1 MMPFRFFLFLPWV
14 NCHNRIRKHVTKFKT
29 LHPLTCERSLLLPDS
44 RNSSTCCDFEDTKH
58 QLGRLQTHAL
68 NTYLL
73 TDQILRR
80 TNAEN
85 IHSYLV
91 NIIFKLLAET
101 NIRQQSSKKTL
112 KSSVLKNEVD
122 SPEKS
127 SR

>member
-1 MMPFRFFLFLPWV
+1 M
-14 NCHNRIRKHVTKFKT
+14 TKFKT
-29 LHPLTCERSLLLPDS
+29 PHPLTCGRSLLLPDS
-44 RNSSTCCDFEDTKH
+44 RNSSTCCDFEDTEH

-73 TDQILRR
+73 TDQMLRR

-85 IHSYLV
+85 IHSHLV

-101 NIRQQSSKKTL
+101 NIRQQSSKKNL
-112 KSSVLKNEVD
+112 KNSVLKNEVD

-127 SR
+127 YR

>member
-1 MMPFRFFLFLPWV
+1 MMPFRFFLFLSWV
-14 NCHNRIRKHVTKFKT
+14 NCHNRIRKHVTKFKIP
-29 LHPLTCERSLLLPDS
+29 HPLTCGRSLLLPDS
-44 RNSSTCCDFEDTKH
+44 RNSSTCCDFEDTEH

-85 IHSYLV
+85 IHSYFV

-112 KSSVLKNEVD
+112 KNSILKNEVD